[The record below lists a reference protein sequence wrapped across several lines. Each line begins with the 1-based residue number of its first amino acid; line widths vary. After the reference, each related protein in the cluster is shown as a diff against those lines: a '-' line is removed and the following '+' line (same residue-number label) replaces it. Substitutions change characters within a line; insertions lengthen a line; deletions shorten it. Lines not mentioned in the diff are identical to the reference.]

1 MKKLIVVLFAIL
13 FSTQVLSDEVKIVF
27 KINDKIITNQDIE
40 IEYNYLTLLNK
51 NLENLSENDLRNY
64 AKQSTL
70 NELIKKIEL
79 EKYSNLT
86 SNSELIA
93 QTINDIYRSLNITN
107 IEDFEEYLASKNL
120 KLNIIEKKIQTETMW
135 NQLIYLKYKNRLN
148 IDEEKIREDI
158 LNNKSKSERVLLQE
172 IVYKYKDK
180 NDLEKKYKEIV
191 NHINL
196 NDFKDAVLKY
206 SVSESKKNN
215 GNLDWVYLTNIVPI
229 VKKNIETLNKDQ
241 ISKPIII
248 PGGALII
255 KMIEREFVNENIDIE
270 KKLTKNIQDKIN
282 QQLNNFSRLYFNKIS
297 NDLKINEY

>member
-107 IEDFEEYLASKNL
+107 IGDFEEYLASKNL

>member
-79 EKYSNLT
+79 EKYSNLA

-107 IEDFEEYLASKNL
+107 IGDFEEYLASKNL

-148 IDEEKIREDI
+148 IDEDKIREDI

-229 VKKNIETLNKDQ
+229 VKKNVETLNKDQ

-282 QQLNNFSRLYFNKIS
+282 QQLNNFSRLHFNKIS
-297 NDLKINEY
+297 NVLKINEY

>member
-135 NQLIYLKYKNRLN
+135 NQLIYLKYKNRLI

-158 LNNKSKSERVLLQE
+158 LN
-172 IVYKYKDK
+172 
-180 NDLEKKYKEIV
+180 
-191 NHINL
+191 
-196 NDFKDAVLKY
+196 
-206 SVSESKKNN
+206 
-215 GNLDWVYLTNIVPI
+215 
-229 VKKNIETLNKDQ
+229 
-241 ISKPIII
+241 
-248 PGGALII
+248 
-255 KMIEREFVNENIDIE
+255 
-270 KKLTKNIQDKIN
+270 
-282 QQLNNFSRLYFNKIS
+282 
-297 NDLKINEY
+297 

>member
-93 QTINDIYRSLNITN
+93 QTINDIYRSLNIIN
-107 IEDFEEYLASKNL
+107 IGDFEEYLASKNL

-229 VKKNIETLNKDQ
+229 IKKNIETLNKDQ

-255 KMIEREFVNENIDIE
+255 KMIEREFINENIDIE

>member
-79 EKYSNLT
+79 EKYSNLA

-107 IEDFEEYLASKNL
+107 IGDFEEYLASKNL

-229 VKKNIETLNKDQ
+229 IKKNIETLNKDQ

-282 QQLNNFSRLYFNKIS
+282 QQLNNFSRLHFNKIS
-297 NDLKINEY
+297 NVLKINEY

>member
-13 FSTQVLSDEVKIVF
+13 FSTQVLSYEVKIVF

-64 AKQSTL
+64 AKQSNL

-86 SNSELIA
+86 RNSELIE
-93 QTINDIYRSLNITN
+93 QTIKDIYRSLNITN

-120 KLNIIEKKIQTETMW
+120 NLNIIEKKIQTETMW

-158 LNNKSKSERVLLQE
+158 LNNKSKSEKVLLQE

-255 KMIEREFVNENIDIE
+255 KMIEREFINENIDIE

>member
-86 SNSELIA
+86 RNSELIA
-93 QTINDIYRSLNITN
+93 QTIKDIYRSLNITN

-229 VKKNIETLNKDQ
+229 IKKNIETLNKDQ

>member
-13 FSTQVLSDEVKIVF
+13 FSTQVLSDEVKIAF

-93 QTINDIYRSLNITN
+93 QTIKDIYRPLNITN

-229 VKKNIETLNKDQ
+229 IKKNIETLKKDQ

>member
-120 KLNIIEKKIQTETMW
+120 NLNIIEKKIQTETMW

-229 VKKNIETLNKDQ
+229 IKKNIETLNKDQ

-255 KMIEREFVNENIDIE
+255 KMIEREFINENIDIE

>member
-229 VKKNIETLNKDQ
+229 VKKILKH
-241 ISKPIII
+241 
-248 PGGALII
+248 LIKI
-255 KMIEREFVNENIDIE
+255 KFQN
-270 KKLTKNIQDKIN
+270 L
-282 QQLNNFSRLYFNKIS
+282 
-297 NDLKINEY
+297 

>member
-120 KLNIIEKKIQTETMW
+120 KLNIIEKK
-135 NQLIYLKYKNRLN
+135 NPNR
-148 IDEEKIREDI
+148 
-158 LNNKSKSERVLLQE
+158 NNVES
-172 IVYKYKDK
+172 
-180 NDLEKKYKEIV
+180 
-191 NHINL
+191 INL
-196 NDFKDAVLKY
+196 
-206 SVSESKKNN
+206 
-215 GNLDWVYLTNIVPI
+215 P
-229 VKKNIETLNKDQ
+229 
-241 ISKPIII
+241 
-248 PGGALII
+248 
-255 KMIEREFVNENIDIE
+255 
-270 KKLTKNIQDKIN
+270 
-282 QQLNNFSRLYFNKIS
+282 
-297 NDLKINEY
+297 

>member
-107 IEDFEEYLASKNL
+107 IGDFEEYLASKNL

-255 KMIEREFVNENIDIE
+255 KMIEREFINENIDIE

>member
-1 MKKLIVVLFAIL
+1 MKKLIIVLFSIL
-13 FSTQVLSDEVKIVF
+13 FSTQVLSDKVKIVF
-27 KINDKIITNQDIE
+27 KINDKIITNHDIE

-64 AKQSTL
+64 AKQSAL

-79 EKYSNLT
+79 DKYSNLV
-86 SNSELIA
+86 SDSELIT
-93 QTINDIYRSLNITN
+93 QTIENIYTSLNFTN
-107 IEDFEEYLASKNL
+107 TSDFEEYLASKKL

-158 LNNKSKSERVLLQE
+158 LKNKSKPERVLLQE
-172 IVYKYKDK
+172 IVYKYNDR
-180 NDLEKKYKEIV
+180 NDLEKKYNEII

-196 NDFKDAVLKY
+196 NSFKDAVLKY
-206 SVSESKKNN
+206 SMSESKKNN

-229 VKKNIETLNKDQ
+229 IKKNIETLNKDQ

-270 KKLTKNIQDKIN
+270 KKLNKNIQDKIN
-282 QQLNNFSRLYFNKIS
+282 QQLNNFSLLHFNKIS

>member
-86 SNSELIA
+86 RNSELIE
-93 QTINDIYRSLNITN
+93 QTIKDIYRSLNITN

-255 KMIEREFVNENIDIE
+255 KMIEREFINENIDIE

>member
-107 IEDFEEYLASKNL
+107 IGDFEEYLASKNL

-229 VKKNIETLNKDQ
+229 IKKNIETLNKDQ

-282 QQLNNFSRLYFNKIS
+282 QQLNNFSRLHFNKIS
-297 NDLKINEY
+297 NVLKINEY

>member
-79 EKYSNLT
+79 EKYSNLA

-107 IEDFEEYLASKNL
+107 IGDFEEYLASKNL

>member
-79 EKYSNLT
+79 EKYSNLV
-86 SNSELIA
+86 SNSELIT
-93 QTINDIYRSLNITN
+93 QTIENIYRSLNITN

>member
-282 QQLNNFSRLYFNKIS
+282 QQLNNFSRLHFNKIS
-297 NDLKINEY
+297 NVLKINEY

>member
-1 MKKLIVVLFAIL
+1 MKKLIVVFFAIL
-13 FSTQVLSDEVKIVF
+13 FSTQVISDEVKIVF

-229 VKKNIETLNKDQ
+229 IKKNIETLNKDQ

>member
-40 IEYNYLTLLNK
+40 IEYDYLTLLNK

-86 SNSELIA
+86 SNSELIE
-93 QTINDIYRSLNITN
+93 QTIKDIYRSLNITN

-148 IDEEKIREDI
+148 INEEKIREAI

-180 NDLEKKYKEIV
+180 NDLEKIYKEIV

>member
-13 FSTQVLSDEVKIVF
+13 FSTPVLSDEVKIVF

>member
-107 IEDFEEYLASKNL
+107 IEDFEEYLARKNL

-206 SVSESKKNN
+206 SVSKSKKNN

-229 VKKNIETLNKDQ
+229 IKKNIETLNKDQ

-270 KKLTKNIQDKIN
+270 NKLTKNIQDKIN

>member
-1 MKKLIVVLFAIL
+1 MKKLIIVLFSIL
-13 FSTQVLSDEVKIVF
+13 FSTQVLSDKVKIVF
-27 KINDKIITNQDIE
+27 KINDKIITNHDIE

-64 AKQSTL
+64 AKQSAL

-79 EKYSNLT
+79 DKYSNLV
-86 SNSELIA
+86 SDSELIT
-93 QTINDIYRSLNITN
+93 QTIENIYTSLNFTN
-107 IEDFEEYLASKNL
+107 TTDFEEYLASKKL

-158 LNNKSKSERVLLQE
+158 LKNKSKPERVLLQE
-172 IVYKYKDK
+172 IVYKYNDR
-180 NDLEKKYKEIV
+180 NDLEKKYNEII

-196 NDFKDAVLKY
+196 NSFKDAVLKY
-206 SVSESKKNN
+206 SMSESKKNN

-229 VKKNIETLNKDQ
+229 IKKNIETLNKDQ

-270 KKLTKNIQDKIN
+270 KKLNKNIQDKIN
-282 QQLNNFSRLYFNKIS
+282 QQLNNFSLLHFNKIS

>member
-86 SNSELIA
+86 RNSELIA
-93 QTINDIYRSLNITN
+93 QTIKDIYRSLNITN

-120 KLNIIEKKIQTETMW
+120 KLKIIEKKIQTETMW

-206 SVSESKKNN
+206 SMSESKKNN

-229 VKKNIETLNKDQ
+229 IKKNIETLNKDQ

>member
-107 IEDFEEYLASKNL
+107 IGDFEEYLASKNL

-229 VKKNIETLNKDQ
+229 IKKNIETLKKDQ

>member
-13 FSTQVLSDEVKIVF
+13 FSTPVLSDEVKIVF

-64 AKQSTL
+64 TKQSAL

-206 SVSESKKNN
+206 SMSESKKNN

-255 KMIEREFVNENIDIE
+255 KMIEREFINENIDIE

>member
-229 VKKNIETLNKDQ
+229 IKKNIETLNKDQ

-255 KMIEREFVNENIDIE
+255 KMIEREFINENIDIE

>member
-79 EKYSNLT
+79 EKYSNLA

-229 VKKNIETLNKDQ
+229 IKKNIETLNKDQ

>member
-107 IEDFEEYLASKNL
+107 IGDFEEYLASKNL

-148 IDEEKIREDI
+148 IDEDKIREDI

-229 VKKNIETLNKDQ
+229 IKKNIETLNKDQ

>member
-13 FSTQVLSDEVKIVF
+13 FSTQVLSDEVKIAF

-93 QTINDIYRSLNITN
+93 QTIKDIYWSLNITN

-120 KLNIIEKKIQTETMW
+120 KLKIIEKKIQTETMW

-158 LNNKSKSERVLLQE
+158 LNNNSKSERVLLQE

-180 NDLEKKYKEIV
+180 NDLEKKYKEIA

-206 SVSESKKNN
+206 SMSESKKNN

-229 VKKNIETLNKDQ
+229 IKKNIETLNKDQ

>member
-120 KLNIIEKKIQTETMW
+120 NLNIIEKKIQTETMW

-229 VKKNIETLNKDQ
+229 IKKNIETLNKDQ

>member
-64 AKQSTL
+64 AKQSIL

-206 SVSESKKNN
+206 SMSESKKNN

-229 VKKNIETLNKDQ
+229 IKKNIETLNKDQ

>member
-79 EKYSNLT
+79 EKYSNLA

-107 IEDFEEYLASKNL
+107 IGDFEEYLASKNL

-229 VKKNIETLNKDQ
+229 IKKNIETLNKDQ

>member
-86 SNSELIA
+86 RNSQLIE
-93 QTINDIYRSLNITN
+93 QTIKDIYRSLNITN

>member
-107 IEDFEEYLASKNL
+107 IGDFEEYLASKNL

-229 VKKNIETLNKDQ
+229 IKKNIETLNKDQ

>member
-64 AKQSTL
+64 AKQSNL

-86 SNSELIA
+86 RNSELIE
-93 QTINDIYRSLNITN
+93 QTIKDIYRSLNITN

-120 KLNIIEKKIQTETMW
+120 NLNIIEKKIQTETMW

-158 LNNKSKSERVLLQE
+158 LNNKSKSEKVLLQE

-255 KMIEREFVNENIDIE
+255 KMIEREFINENIDIE

>member
-107 IEDFEEYLASKNL
+107 IGDFEEYLASKNL

-148 IDEEKIREDI
+148 IDEDKIREDI

-229 VKKNIETLNKDQ
+229 IKKNIETLKKDQ

-282 QQLNNFSRLYFNKIS
+282 QQLNNFSRLHFNKIS
-297 NDLKINEY
+297 NVLKINEY

>member
-1 MKKLIVVLFAIL
+1 MKKLIIVLFSIL
-13 FSTQVLSDEVKIVF
+13 FSTQVLSDKVKIVF
-27 KINDKIITNQDIE
+27 KINDKIITNHDIE

-64 AKQSTL
+64 AKQSAL

-79 EKYSNLT
+79 DKYSNLV
-86 SNSELIA
+86 SDSELIT
-93 QTINDIYRSLNITN
+93 QTIENIYTSLNFTN
-107 IEDFEEYLASKNL
+107 TSDFEEYLASKKL

-158 LNNKSKSERVLLQE
+158 LKNKSKPERVLLQE
-172 IVYKYKDK
+172 IVYKYNDR
-180 NDLEKKYKEIV
+180 NDLEKKYNEII

-196 NDFKDAVLKY
+196 NSFKDAVLKY
-206 SVSESKKNN
+206 SMSESKKNN

-229 VKKNIETLNKDQ
+229 IKKNIETLNKDQ

>member
-1 MKKLIVVLFAIL
+1 MKKLIVVLFGIL
-13 FSTQVLSDEVKIVF
+13 FSTQILSDEVKIVF

-93 QTINDIYRSLNITN
+93 QTIKDIYWSLNITN

-120 KLNIIEKKIQTETMW
+120 KLKIIEKKIQTETMW

-158 LNNKSKSERVLLQE
+158 LNNNSKSERVLLQE

-206 SVSESKKNN
+206 SMSESKKNN

-229 VKKNIETLNKDQ
+229 IKKNIETLNKDQ